1 MNERDERAAME
12 RKRSQPSDEV
22 TGADQEAERDQQGSG
37 SSLFLRGVQHLKG
50 VQDIG
55 TGLNKRMRA
64 IPKREDSYYL
74 DLYLLQKERER
85 LTQEGVSIGK
95 RRLRLGRRL
104 AVIQEEMV
112 EKERKALEDMNSS
125 LRPAR
130 SRGRRPKAPPKSKPK
145 KYEYKEDDWQ
155 RISINY

>member
-1 MNERDERAAME
+1 ME
-12 RKRSQPSDEV
+12 RKDRRPSDEV
-22 TGADQEAERDQQGSG
+22 TGADQEAERDGQGSG
-37 SSLFLRGVQHLKG
+37 PPLRGVQHLKG

-55 TGLNKRMRA
+55 TGLNRRMRA

-85 LTQEGVSIGK
+85 LTQEGVSIDK

-104 AVIQEEMV
+104 AGIQEEMV
-112 EKERKALEDMNSS
+112 EKEQKALENTSS
-125 LRPAR
+125 PARPAR
-130 SRGRRPKAPPKSKPK
+130 GRGKRPKAPPKSKPK
-145 KYEYKEDDWQ
+145 KYEYREEDWQ

>member
-1 MNERDERAAME
+1 ME
-12 RKRSQPSDEV
+12 RERSQPSDEV

-37 SSLFLRGVQHLKG
+37 PSLRGVQHLKG

-55 TGLNKRMRA
+55 TGLNRRMRA
-64 IPKREDSYYL
+64 IPKREEHYYL

-95 RRLRLGRRL
+95 RRARVSRRL
-104 AVIQEEMV
+104 AGIQEEMV
-112 EKERKALEDMNSS
+112 EKEQKALENMDSPA
-125 LRPAR
+125 RPAR
-130 SRGRRPKAPPKSKPK
+130 DRGKRPKAPPKSKPK
-145 KYEYKEDDWQ
+145 KNEYKEEEWQ

>member
-1 MNERDERAAME
+1 ME
-12 RKRSQPSDEV
+12 RERSQPSDEV
-22 TGADQEAERDQQGSG
+22 TGADQEVERDQQGSG
-37 SSLFLRGVQHLKG
+37 SPLRGVQHLKG

-64 IPKREDSYYL
+64 IPKREEHYYL

-85 LTQEGVSIGK
+85 LAQEGVSIGK

-104 AVIQEEMV
+104 AGIQEEMV
-112 EKERKALEDMNSS
+112 EKEQKARENMDSPAG
-125 LRPAR
+125 PAR
-130 SRGRRPKAPPKSKPK
+130 GSNRRPKAPSRSKPK
-145 KYEYKEDDWQ
+145 KNEYKEEEWQ